1 MSDDHPSDGLWCE
14 CLISLTWK
22 PAPPAEAAPPGL
34 EREALMLLTAFN
46 QMEAMHDLDS
56 ATGAENRRLER
67 LESKLDLALYLLAR
81 ALAPSPATVPREVRL
96 SPVEIHWRDDA
107 PPGEGMPLLLEI
119 HASDALPLALRLP
132 VVAQAPGDGW
142 ARARFSGLSEHLS
155 DALHQF
161 VFRRHRQAIR
171 AKLG

>member
-1 MSDDHPSDGLWCE
+1 MTEQGLWCE
-14 CLISLTWK
+14 CHIPLIWK
-22 PAPPAEAAPPGL
+22 PAGGLETMPLGL
-34 EREALMLLTAFN
+34 EREALMLLTAVN
-46 QMEAMHDLDS
+46 QMEAMHDLD
-56 ATGAENRRLER
+56 TGMGAENRRLER

-81 ALAPSPATVPREVRL
+81 TLAPGPAPEPRDVKL
-96 SPVEIHWRDDA
+96 SPGEIHWRDGT
-107 PPGEGMPLLLEI
+107 PPGEGMTLLLEI

-132 VVAQAPGDGW
+132 VLALSPQAGW
-142 ARARFSGLSEHLS
+142 ARAVLSGLPEPLS

>member
-1 MSDDHPSDGLWCE
+1 MSDAQPADGLWCE
-14 CLISLTWK
+14 CLIPLSWK
-22 PAPPAEAAPPGL
+22 PAPPTGAAPPGL

-46 QMEAMHDLDS
+46 QMEAMHDLDL
-56 ATGAENRRLER
+56 AGGAENRRMER

-81 ALAPSPATVPREVRL
+81 TLAPGPAPTPREVRL
-96 SPVEIHWRDDA
+96 SPAEIHWRDDT
-107 PPGEGMPLLLEI
+107 PPGEGMPLLLEV
-119 HASDALPLALRLP
+119 HASDTLPLALRLP
-132 VVAQAPGDGW
+132 VVAQSPRDGW
-142 ARARFSGLSEHLS
+142 ARARFSGLSEPLS